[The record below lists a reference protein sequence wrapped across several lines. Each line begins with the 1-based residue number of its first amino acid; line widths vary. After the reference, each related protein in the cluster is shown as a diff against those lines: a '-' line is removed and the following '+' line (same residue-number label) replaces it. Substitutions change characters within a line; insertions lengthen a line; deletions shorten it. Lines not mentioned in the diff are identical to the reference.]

1 MFGSGPEV
9 ITGTM
14 SLRERTSSG
23 ARVDSTLTPE
33 RPGRNAGRL
42 ARWEWAWLVLGLPI
56 LIILLRI
63 PTFLYSVIDSDES
76 IYLLVARSLVE
87 GHAPYTEAWENKP
100 PGIFFLFAAAM
111 LAFGKSIASIRILAC
126 LSILA
131 AALPIHLLTRRLAGG
146 SGAAGAFAAL
156 LYVVSSM
163 GYGGTSANTEI
174 FFIAPAAWSVY
185 LVVILSLKP
194 IVDPLRS
201 FLRYLGPGL
210 LMGLAIQ
217 IKTVAIFDMA
227 AASLLMAVLI
237 SRHRERPLRARL
249 GATLAGWF
257 ALGVGVTCWFA
268 ACLGYYYAIQR
279 LDEYIF
285 TNFIVPRAYV
295 NGAFQL
301 SVVGSSLR
309 RAVYGNLLPW
319 IVAGVALV
327 AVASP
332 GGVRRSER
340 LSLALGLVWLTLT
353 FLAIGSTGKLFGHYF
368 LQALPP
374 LCLLAG
380 LVFGSLSAQIAAA
393 RARATLGF
401 LLLAVPVTQVAVPFE
416 IEAAKKAYF
425 RFIKHESTQHFDTST
440 LADTLSDYLKTRVRP
455 GEVIYLVDGPP
466 VVYFLTDTAIPTKY
480 VFSSYQTH
488 TWFSQVLGISNLE
501 ELKRILARN
510 PVYITMP
517 PGWRERKPEP
527 RFYWEQRDWRYFDEL
542 KSILERDFVLKDVV
556 MGTEIYQAAR
566 TPG

>member
-1 MFGSGPEV
+1 M
-9 ITGTM
+9 I
-14 SLRERTSSG
+14 
-23 ARVDSTLTPE
+23 
-33 RPGRNAGRL
+33 
-42 ARWEWAWLVLGLPI
+42 
-56 LIILLRI
+56 
-63 PTFLYSVIDSDES
+63 
-76 IYLLVARSLVE
+76 
-87 GHAPYTEAWENKP
+87 
-100 PGIFFLFAAAM
+100 
-111 LAFGKSIASIRILAC
+111 
-126 LSILA
+126 
-131 AALPIHLLTRRLAGG
+131 
-146 SGAAGAFAAL
+146 
-156 LYVVSSM
+156 
-163 GYGGTSANTEI
+163 
-174 FFIAPAAWSVY
+174 
-185 LVVILSLKP
+185 
-194 IVDPLRS
+194 
-201 FLRYLGPGL
+201 
-210 LMGLAIQ
+210 
-217 IKTVAIFDMA
+217 
-227 AASLLMAVLI
+227 AASLLMTVLI

-268 ACLGYYYAIQR
+268 VCLGYYYAIQR
-279 LDEYIF
+279 LNEYIF

-295 NGAFQL
+295 SGAFQL
-301 SVVGSSLR
+301 SVVGGSLR

-368 LQALPP
+368 LQALTP

-393 RARATLGF
+393 RARAMLGF
-401 LLLAVPVTQVAVPFE
+401 LLLAVPVAQVAVPFE
-416 IEAAKKAYF
+416 IDAAKKAYY
-425 RFIKHESTQHFDTST
+425 RFAKREPTQNFDTST

-488 TWFSQVLGISNLE
+488 TWFSQVLGISNME

-517 PGWRERKPEP
+517 AGWREHKPEP

-542 KSILERDFVLKDVV
+542 KSILERDFVLKDVL